1 MPTVGLGLPLLALQ
15 FHQLSNLLEMP
26 DPVNNH
32 DIRKLLL
39 SYPRRALRILCDNY
53 YKSLVKIAYN
63 LTHDKDAAKDIVQ
76 DTFAYVWQNSREL
89 GNYHERSIQH
99 YLVRIVRNKSVTYY
113 NENVTLGKRKIRLM
127 NGQSFGLTEQ
137 SIETRII
144 QVEVTQ
150 EILDIIARFPKRER
164 ECLMMK
170 IEEELHNEEISSR
183 LGVGVKM
190 VEKSLTSAKKRL
202 RKRLQL
208 KS

>member
-1 MPTVGLGLPLLALQ
+1 
-15 FHQLSNLLEMP
+15 MP

-39 SYPRRALRILCDNY
+39 SYPRRAIRILCDNY
-53 YKSLVKIAYN
+53 YKSLLKIAYN
-63 LTHDKDAAKDIVQ
+63 LTHDRDAAKDIVQ

-89 GNYHERSIQH
+89 GNYQERSIQH
-99 YLVRIVRNKSVTYY
+99 YLVRIVRNKSMTYY

-127 NGQSFGLTEQ
+127 NGQSFGLAEQ
-137 SIETRII
+137 SIEDRII
-144 QVEVTQ
+144 QVEITQ

-170 IEEELHNEEISSR
+170 IEEELHNEEIASR
-183 LGVGVKM
+183 LGVGIKM

-202 RKRLQL
+202 REHLQL
-208 KS
+208 KSQKKIRS